1 MFAAANCQGCH
12 GGANWTSSTIDFA
25 PPPLATEIT
34 AAQLNRFLCKAGTF
48 NAALAN
54 ELKGGAVAG
63 QLNTDGANGVLGI
76 NIPSLLSV
84 FAGAPYF
91 HSGAAQT
98 LDDVLANVQ
107 HRSLGTA
114 GIDGLSNAAD
124 RAKLAKFVASIDA
137 STPAFPERTINEAK
151 ALCLP

>member
-1 MFAAANCQGCH
+1 
-12 GGANWTSSTIDFA
+12 
-25 PPPLATEIT
+25 
-34 AAQLNRFLCKAGTF
+34 
-48 NAALAN
+48 
-54 ELKGGAVAG
+54 VAG

-91 HSGAAQT
+91 HSGAAAT

-114 GIDGLSNAAD
+114 GIDTLTNAAD
-124 RAKLAKFVASIDA
+124 RAKLAKFVGSIDA
-137 STPAFPERTINEAK
+137 GTPTFPERSMNDAK

>member
-1 MFAAANCQGCH
+1 MQG
-12 GGANWTSSTIDFA
+12 
-25 PPPLATEIT
+25 
-34 AAQLNRFLCKAGTF
+34 GTF

-54 ELKGGAVAG
+54 ELKGGGVAG

-76 NIPSLLSV
+76 NIPSLLGV
-84 FAGAPYF
+84 FAGAPFF

-107 HRSLGTA
+107 HRSLGNA
-114 GIDGLSNAAD
+114 GVDTLTNPAD

-137 STPAFPERTINEAK
+137 STLTFPERAMNDAK